1 MKSLTADDGQV
12 RTIPQIFKKQALSQ
26 ANRTRDVEIV
36 DEMVDDAVLERGDEN
51 STRYEEYEALD
62 TENEAIAIIED
73 KDGIQSGE
81 TNNKICFEQ

>member
-12 RTIPQIFKKQALSQ
+12 RTIPQIFKK
-26 ANRTRDVEIV
+26 NRPCPRRIGS
-36 DEMVDDAVLERGDEN
+36 EMVDDAVLERGDEN

-73 KDGIQSGE
+73 KDVIQSRE
-81 TNNKICFEQ
+81 TNNNIWFEK